1 VNGKSGPCVSAAK
14 QHPHRPSISPALG
27 LRAGIHALSL
37 YRRPQV
43 ERSIIV
49 KAELLG
55 VKQED

>member
-1 VNGKSGPCVSAAK
+1 VSAAK
-14 QHPHRPSISPALG
+14 QHPHRPGISPALG
-27 LRAGIHALSL
+27 LRAGSDVPSL

-55 VKQED
+55 VKQQD